1 VQLSDGFN
9 AQNAANSL
17 WALATALATLE
28 VEDADIIDAFVN
40 ACVDRVRGILKT
52 QVEKCEICIK

>member
-1 VQLSDGFN
+1 LSDGFN
-9 AQNAANSL
+9 AQNASNSL
-17 WALATALATLE
+17 WALATLE
-28 VEDADIIDAFVN
+28 VEDADIIDAFVK